1 MWPQLFAN
9 LRQNDKE
16 WLDCNCLETGFLQPG
31 DLCTCLVIGNSHT
44 EVEGVALSI
53 SGIPVCHRRY
63 MKAVSKWQIFHKLQG
78 GRFPICTLL
87 WLSLKKNKLI
97 HSLLL
102 TLRMTVYRLLNID
115 TGCVLSYWLI
125 SKAETCVSAAGVM
138 DILVYLYISL
148 LIFFCTKYLR
158 YS

>member
-1 MWPQLFAN
+1 MTDFSQIAGRSFSYLYS
-9 LRQNDKE
+9 
-16 WLDCNCLETGFLQPG
+16 T
-31 DLCTCLVIGNSHT
+31 VT
-44 EVEGVALSI
+44 E
-53 SGIPVCHRRY
+53 
-63 MKAVSKWQIFHKLQG
+63 F
-78 GRFPICTLL
+78 
-87 WLSLKKNKLI
+87 KKKKLI

-102 TLRMTVYRLLNID
+102 TLRMTAYRLLNTD